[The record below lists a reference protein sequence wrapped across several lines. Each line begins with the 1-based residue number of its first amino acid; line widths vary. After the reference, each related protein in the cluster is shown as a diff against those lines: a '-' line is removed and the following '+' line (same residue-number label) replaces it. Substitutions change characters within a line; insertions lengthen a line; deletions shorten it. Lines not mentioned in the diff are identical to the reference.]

1 MSCRQVFI
9 CGKSATE
16 DLNDEIS
23 TCRSELYNNL
33 RSNSI
38 IYDHL
43 RHILPKCE
51 LLESW
56 TVTQHTAC
64 LVRFNAL
71 STAQTGNYTEL
82 HFCNVS
88 KQRMFILMWFLVN
101 FSKFFCEKQPTLVN
115 SSHTGHILY
124 TLIWIWN
131 VLFQEIC
138 VGIISIGDLK
148 LKHYSTGWGTDA
160 FV

>member
-16 DLNDEIS
+16 DLNDEIY

-51 LLESW
+51 LLES
-56 TVTQHTAC
+56 
-64 LVRFNAL
+64 
-71 STAQTGNYTEL
+71 
-82 HFCNVS
+82 
-88 KQRMFILMWFLVN
+88 
-101 FSKFFCEKQPTLVN
+101 
-115 SSHTGHILY
+115 
-124 TLIWIWN
+124 
-131 VLFQEIC
+131 
-138 VGIISIGDLK
+138 
-148 LKHYSTGWGTDA
+148 
-160 FV
+160 